1 MNSFKLKDT
10 KINTQRSVAFL
21 HANNKLP
28 EREIKGTIP
37 FTISPK
43 RIKYLGINLTKE
55 VKGLHTEN
63 LH

>member
-43 RIKYLGINLTKE
+43 RIKYLGINK
-55 VKGLHTEN
+55 VAIN
-63 LH
+63 